1 MKHRNK
7 LFFND
12 ILTLLL
18 EVYIEFLIS
27 IFLYWAAP
35 STILDKNTRNDVL
48 VVILTGIIMI
58 FVPFV
63 TFYVSFRLGK
73 NDFDEQ

>member
-12 ILTLLL
+12 ILTLFL

-35 STILDKNTRNDVL
+35 GTILDKNTRNDVL

-63 TFYVSFRLGK
+63 TFYVSFRLG
-73 NDFDEQ
+73 